1 MPEVLDLELLP
12 ITYDTPDSLLAVD
25 VPSLDEFPPDD
36 PQYAYRDPAFRDL
49 GTAKASVLDPVLDTL
64 RVTPEVR
71 DANPVP
77 FAVRNNFAALSEG
90 IAQRGYLSPR
100 MRQRFEERWP
110 ALEDRAILQVKLSE
124 HDEARVARVSEHA
137 WEEFRKLPAAEQERI
152 SIWERDFSSFRY
164 KARQQLKRQKTIG
177 VLDTPTLNA
186 YIKDFLNQVREP
198 LFQAFKGAQ
207 PVRTVTVDT
216 PYGKR
221 TAVQKVSGNQ
231 WEDFLVR
238 DERGVFYEQ
247 LDSPPN
253 EWASHDLLRVLP
265 IEISD
270 TVDQLH
276 HYILQLSALYFE
288 RLLPEALY
296 VDALIYVP
304 TTRVPLYLDFTSA
317 PVLKRMRAQLLE
329 VAYGTRS
336 RIRNQ
341 LVKHVRAI
349 TDDEVNSL
357 AFDSRPG
364 NVDILQYNLVLA
376 NREVVKA
383 LPRNLRPV
391 FLRMLRHRSP
401 SRWEW
406 ETAARGTVRLEELA
420 YDSVAAATQ
429 DTLAWLNRNVK
440 LSKAGWRLLLNKLSV
455 RAVARLLRHEASS
468 QTITETLNFLAEVGE
483 TPRMAVMSFAREA
496 VTLLERYPTENAR
509 ANMVAYVRTVLRHT
523 NSKKVKVRDPNL
535 QSEIRHTFDFVVN
548 AELDSNQRRM
558 SFENWLQASRDWHQE
573 IALQRDERLRRRQ
586 TLPWE
591 SAIDA
596 FVFTHP
602 TDKKHKA
609 NGFKVRPL
617 NQGTE
622 LAEEGSAMHHC
633 VGGYT
638 LPCLGGRSRIY
649 SIRDK
654 KDKRVAT
661 VELVYERDRGWY
673 VRQCYGPCNQQV
685 EQHVRDVADHLCE
698 RYREAQPGAHAA
710 VSDSDTPV
718 LREDLEPVD
727 AF

>member
-1 MPEVLDLELLP
+1 MPEALDLELLELMP
-12 ITYDTPDSLLAVD
+12 PTDDAPNSLLAVD
-25 VPSLDEFPPDD
+25 VPSLDEFSSEPA
-36 PQYAYRDPAFRDL
+36 YAYRDPAFHDL
-49 GTAKASVLDPVLDTL
+49 GTAKASVLAPILDTL
-64 RVTPEVR
+64 CVTPEVR

-77 FAVRNNFAALSEG
+77 FTVRNNFAALSEG

-100 MRQRFEERWP
+100 MRQRFEEHWS
-110 ALEDRAILQVKLSE
+110 ALEDHAILHVKLSE
-124 HDEARVARVSEHA
+124 HDEVCAAHLGDQA
-137 WEEFRKLPAAEQERI
+137 WAEFCKLPATEQERLFV
-152 SIWERDFSSFRY
+152 WERDYNSFRH

-231 WEDFLVR
+231 WADFLVR
-238 DERGVFYEQ
+238 DERGVLYRQ
-247 LDSPPN
+247 LDSHPN
-253 EWASHDLLRVLP
+253 AWASYEPLRVLP
-265 IEISD
+265 NQLTD
-270 TVDQLH
+270 TVYELH
-276 HYILQLSALYFE
+276 RYICELSALYFDG
-288 RLLPEALY
+288 LLPEALG

-304 TTRVPLYLDFTSA
+304 TTRVPDFLDLTST
-317 PVLKRMRAQLLE
+317 PVLKRMRARLLE

-341 LVKHVRAI
+341 LLKHVRAI

-364 NVDILQYNLVLA
+364 HIDILQYNLVLT

-391 FLRMLRHRSP
+391 FLHMLRHRSP
-401 SRWEW
+401 KYWEITRS
-406 ETAARGTVRLEELA
+406 TARLENLA
-420 YDSVAAATQ
+420 YDSVAAATK
-429 DTLAWLNRNVK
+429 DTLAWLNRDVK
-440 LSKAGWRLLLNKLSV
+440 LSKAGWRLLLNKLSI
-455 RAVARLLRHEASS
+455 RAVTSLLNHEVSS
-468 QTITETLNFLAEVGE
+468 QTITETLNFLVEVGE
-483 TPRMAVMSFAREA
+483 TPRMALMNFVREA

-523 NSKKVKVRDPNL
+523 NSKKVKVSDPGF
-535 QSEIRHTFDFVVN
+535 QSEIFQTFDFVVN

-558 SFENWLQASRDWHQE
+558 PFENWLQASRDWHQE
-573 IALQRDERLRRRQ
+573 IARQRDEHLHRRQ

-596 FVFTHP
+596 FIFAHP

-622 LAEEGSAMHHC
+622 LEEEGSAMHHC
-633 VGGYT
+633 VARYT

-661 VELVYERDRGWY
+661 VELAYERDRGWY

-685 EQHVRDVADHLCE
+685 EQHVRDVANHLCE

-710 VSDSDTPV
+710 ISDSDTPV
-718 LREDLEPVD
+718 LHEDLELAD
-727 AF
+727 AR